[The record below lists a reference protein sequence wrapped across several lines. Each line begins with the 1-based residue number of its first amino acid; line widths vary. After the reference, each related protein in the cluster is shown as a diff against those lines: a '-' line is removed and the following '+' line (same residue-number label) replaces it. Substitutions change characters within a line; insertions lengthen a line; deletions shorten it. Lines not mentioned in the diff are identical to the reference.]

1 MKNKN
6 PTNFTE
12 LVNVNAQ
19 HRSPPAL
26 FQTRGITEIENE
38 HHEVAVQVAKQYAG
52 VVFFDR
58 FPAGN
63 RLPFSFYRLF
73 KKIKNKFKCFLTKYY
88 SKTSSLGY
96 IVITIIKY
104 NDYIICFCYEVNKY

>member
-6 PTNFTE
+6 STNFTE

-19 HRSPPAL
+19 HRSPPVL

-52 VVFFDR
+52 VVFVY
-58 FPAGN
+58 
-63 RLPFSFYRLF
+63 RLPTGYGVLNIFYTLF
-73 KKIKNKFKCFLTKYY
+73 KNKKNEFKCL
-88 SKTSSLGY
+88 L
-96 IVITIIKY
+96 IKIQAKKVY
-104 NDYIICFCYEVNKY
+104 LNM